1 MADSNLFSRPLAA
14 DLSPGTSVLVA
25 VSGGVDS
32 SVAAALLKEAGFNVI
47 GAHLICWD
55 GCDLK
60 QEKHD
65 ALRVAAALNIPFL
78 SFDFRADYRALVFD
92 PMIRDYAAGKTP
104 NPDVACNREIK
115 FGLLLQKAR
124 ELGVEYIAT
133 GHYARLYGQGFC
145 PELSEASDKSKDQS
159 YFLWAVQN
167 AQLNRCL
174 FPIGDY
180 SKAQVREMA
189 RQRGL
194 PTAEKKDSQGLCF
207 VGKVNFGY
215 FLRDHLP
222 RREGFIVNPRGEVLG
237 KHDGAAFYT
246 IGQRHGLGIGGG
258 SAYYVADK
266 NVETNTL
273 LVGEGAD
280 DPALFKAEIS
290 VHQLNWH
297 SEFRAGHCAVRIRY
311 RQPKVPAV
319 VESQSDRAW
328 VRFAVPQRGVAPGQS
343 AVFYDGERLLGGGVI
358 A

>member
-1 MADSNLFSRPLAA
+1 MADSNFLSRSLAA

-25 VSGGVDS
+25 MSGGVDS

-78 SFDFRADYRALVFD
+78 SFDFRADYRARVFD
-92 PMIRDYAAGKTP
+92 PMIRDYAAGQTP
-104 NPDVACNREIK
+104 NPDVLCNREIK
-115 FGLLLQKAR
+115 FGLLLEKAR
-124 ELGVEYIAT
+124 DLGVEYIAT
-133 GHYARLYGQGFC
+133 GHYARLGRRQFR
-145 PELSEASDKSKDQS
+145 PVLSEASDKSKDQS
-159 YFLWAVQN
+159 YFLWAVEN
-167 AQLNRCL
+167 AHLNRCV
-174 FPIGDY
+174 FPLGDY

-207 VGKVNFGY
+207 VGNVNFGY

-222 RREGFIVNPRGEVLG
+222 GRQGIIVNARGEVLG
-237 KHDGAAFYT
+237 KHDGVAFYT

-258 SAYYVADK
+258 APYYVADK

-273 LVGEGAD
+273 FVGKGAE
-280 DPALFKAEIS
+280 DPALFKAEVS

-297 SEFRAGHCAVRIRY
+297 SEFRAGNCAVRIRY
-311 RQPKVPAV
+311 RQPKVAAV
-319 VESQSDRAW
+319 LESRPGGLGL
-328 VRFAVPQRGVAPGQS
+328 RFAAPQRGVAAGQS
-343 AVFYDGERLLGGGVI
+343 AVFYDGERILGGGVI
-358 A
+358 G